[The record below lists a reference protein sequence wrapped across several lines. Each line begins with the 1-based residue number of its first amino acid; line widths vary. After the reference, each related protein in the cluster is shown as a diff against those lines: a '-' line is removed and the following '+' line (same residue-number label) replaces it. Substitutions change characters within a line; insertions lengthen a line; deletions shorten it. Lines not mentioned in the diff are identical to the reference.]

1 MAQPE
6 TALRSLVS
14 QLLVWSINSGTF
26 SMLYP
31 VLDVPSHNI
40 NSGTFSMF
48 YPVLDVPSHNI
59 NSGTFSMFYPFSMS
73 YPMLDFLPS
82 PQHNFHLFLTKS
94 SISFCEGV

>member
-48 YPVLDVPSHNI
+48 YP
-59 NSGTFSMFYPFSMS
+59 FSMS
-73 YPMLDFLPS
+73 YSMLDFLPS
-82 PQHNFHLFLTKS
+82 PHNTTFIFS
-94 SISFCEGV
+94 